1 MKPIFIAASLLVSLA
16 PSLAQAHDIQRISAS
31 ANSPILAGVAIPE
44 HADWLVL
51 SGQVPPAVNPAGPAD
66 AIATYGD
73 TRQQAIGTFQKIEA
87 LLKAQGYA
95 LSDVVKLTVFLVGDP
110 ALGGK
115 LDFKGF
121 NEAYSQFFGTQA
133 QPNKTA
139 RSVVQVV
146 ALANPA
152 FLVEIEAVAAK
163 TSVAHPSVAQAGA
176 SHRH

>member
-1 MKPIFIAASLLVSLA
+1 MKPFFVAASLLAAAA
-16 PSLAQAHDIQRISAS
+16 PSLVQAHDIQRIATS

-51 SGQVPPAVNPAGPAD
+51 SGQVPPVANPAGPAD

-73 TRQQAIGTFQKIEA
+73 TKQQAIGTFQKIEA
-87 LLKAQGYA
+87 LLKAQDYA

-121 NEAYSQFFGTQA
+121 NEAYSQFFGTQT
-133 QPNKTA
+133 QPNNTA

-163 TSVAHPSVAQAGA
+163 SGA
-176 SHRH
+176 SHQH